1 MTPAEPALD
10 EIYKEVILDH
20 YRSPRN
26 RGHLDRSTAS
36 ADGLNPLCGDEI
48 HLELLV
54 EGDLITGIGFTGRG
68 CSISQSS
75 ASMMTEAIEGL
86 APADA
91 LRKLD
96 VFKAMMMGGEHED
109 LGDLD
114 ALSGVARLPVR
125 VKCATLAWNTLK
137 QALEP
142 AAH

>member
-1 MTPAEPALD
+1 MTPGEPALD

-26 RGHLDRSTAS
+26 RGHLERSTAS

-54 EGDLITGIGFTGRG
+54 EDDRILGVAFTGRG

-86 APADA
+86 APAEA
-91 LRKLD
+91 LRKIGA
-96 VFKAMMMGGEHED
+96 FKALMTGGEHED

-114 ALSGVARLPVR
+114 ALSGVAKLPVR

-137 QALEP
+137 QALDQS
-142 AAH
+142 